1 MTPAQLIRNVGGIL
15 SGHDP
20 SRPSDQLVEL
30 VRKNLSARLLAED
43 RKRQAAAAAENAAKP
58 ADGLADKSSADQL
71 F

>member
-15 SGHDP
+15 TGHDP

-43 RKRQAAAAAENAAKP
+43 RRRQAAENAAKR
-58 ADGLADKSSADQL
+58 ADNATGTA
-71 F
+71 